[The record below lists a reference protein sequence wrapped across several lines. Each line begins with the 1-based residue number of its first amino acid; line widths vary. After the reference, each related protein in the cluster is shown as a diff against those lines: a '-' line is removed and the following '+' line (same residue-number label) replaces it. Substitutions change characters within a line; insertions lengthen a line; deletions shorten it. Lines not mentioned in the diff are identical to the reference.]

1 MIAGAARR
9 TLALFAGAAG
19 AAGTAIILIV
29 FGPRLA
35 DLPAGVG
42 DVPDWFTAA
51 PEQALVTV
59 VGAVAWLCLL
69 WLCLG
74 VLLGVA
80 AAIPGGVGRLSAA
93 LARLVLPRAM
103 RRMIELGL
111 GVTLVAG
118 VAPVMAAMPAAAAG
132 GHPAIGVG
140 VTAPATFP
148 DLGRPAAIG
157 LASAA
162 APASGHATGLPA
174 LDRPA
179 ATAPVAA
186 PPGAAPP
193 GAVGARSAGSGP
205 QVQGVAYHGEAAR
218 PASASPGAA
227 GLPDLD
233 RPAPDPA
240 PATSELPDLE
250 RPALDRPSPA
260 TPELPDLGRP
270 TAAPDPTRGTDVS
283 PTISV
288 PGLGEAIPVVDLHA
302 TTPASTSSTPPPSP
316 DAAHSGAPAA
326 PDPGPPVRLTAAR
339 TSVSWPDLERP
350 ATDPPLT
357 AAPST
362 APTGPAPAGGAS
374 TAPEPRPASSAP
386 ARDPLVPSSHRGTGV
401 PASPSGTGQSARAGE
416 AEEVVVLRG
425 DNLWTIAAR
434 HLGPTATHEQIAAE
448 WPRWWAANSD
458 VIGHDPNVIL
468 PGQRLRPP
476 SGP

>member
-93 LARLVLPRAM
+93 LARLILPRAM
-103 RRMIELGL
+103 RRMIEIGL

-132 GHPAIGVG
+132 SHPATGIG

-148 DLGRPAAIG
+148 DLGRPATVG
-157 LASAA
+157 LGDAGV
-162 APASGHATGLPA
+162 PASGHATGLPS

-179 ATAPVAA
+179 ATAPDAA
-186 PPGAAPP
+186 ATDTAPTGAA
-193 GAVGARSAGSGP
+193 GARSAAPGP
-205 QVQGVAYHGEAAR
+205 RLQGVTYHGEAAR
-218 PASASPGAA
+218 PAPASPGAV

-233 RPAPDPA
+233 RPDLDRPA
-240 PATSELPDLE
+240 PATP
-250 RPALDRPSPA
+250 R
-260 TPELPDLGRP
+260 LPDLGRP
-270 TAAPDPTRGTDVS
+270 ASATPATTADEGAS

-302 TTPASTSSTPPPSP
+302 TAPASTSSTPPHSP
-316 DAAHSGAPAA
+316 DAAQSGAPAA
-326 PDPGPPVRLTAAR
+326 PDPGPPVRLIAAR

-350 ATDPPLT
+350 ATDPPRT

-374 TAPEPRPASSAP
+374 AAPARQPASSAP

-458 VIGHDPNVIL
+458 VIGHDPNLIL
-468 PGQRLRPP
+468 PGQRLKPP

>member
-9 TLALFAGAAG
+9 TLALFTGAAG
-19 AAGTAIILIV
+19 AVGTAIILIV

-35 DLPAGVG
+35 DLPGSVG
-42 DVPDWFTAA
+42 DVPGWFTAA

-80 AAIPGGVGRLSAA
+80 AAGAGGRLSAA
-93 LARLVLPRAM
+93 LARLILPRAM
-103 RRMIELGL
+103 RRLIELGL

-118 VAPVMAAMPAAAAG
+118 VAPVMAAMPAVAVG
-132 GHPAIGVG
+132 THPGPGIAV
-140 VTAPATFP
+140 A
-148 DLGRPAAIG
+148 
-157 LASAA
+157 ASAT
-162 APASGHATGLPA
+162 SLD

-179 ATAPVAA
+179 TAVL
-186 PPGAAPP
+186 
-193 GAVGARSAGSGP
+193 
-205 QVQGVAYHGEAAR
+205 
-218 PASASPGAA
+218 GAA

-233 RPAPDPA
+233 RPAPAA
-240 PATSELPDLE
+240 PQLPDLD
-250 RPALDRPSPA
+250 RPAA
-260 TPELPDLGRP
+260 TPAAGA
-270 TAAPDPTRGTDVS
+270 TADAGAN

-288 PGLGEAIPVVDLHA
+288 PGLGDAVPVVDLHA
-302 TTPASTSSTPPPSP
+302 TAAVSTSSTPPSSP
-316 DAAHSGAPAA
+316 DAAQSGAPAA

-350 ATDPPLT
+350 ATDPPRT

-374 TAPEPRPASSAP
+374 TAPAPKPSFSAP
-386 ARDPLVPSSHRGTGV
+386 AHDPLVPSSHRGTGV
-401 PASPSGTGQSARAGE
+401 AASPAGTGQSPRTDE

-425 DNLWTIAAR
+425 DSLWTIAAR
-434 HLGPTATHEQIAAE
+434 HLGPTATHEQISVE
-448 WPRWWAANSD
+448 WHRWWAANSD
-458 VIGHDPNVIL
+458 VIGRDPNLIL
-468 PGQRLRPP
+468 PGQRLVPP